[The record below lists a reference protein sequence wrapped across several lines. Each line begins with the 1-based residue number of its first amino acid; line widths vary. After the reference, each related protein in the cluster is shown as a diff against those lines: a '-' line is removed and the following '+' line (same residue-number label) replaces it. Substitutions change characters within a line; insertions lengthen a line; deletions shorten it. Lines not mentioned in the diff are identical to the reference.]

1 MFFAIKPLVF
11 LSILLTTVAAPPNV
25 GELISVYAEG
35 LAEVEESNLME
46 ARKKAREMA
55 VSQALWNVIDTLITE
70 GERDYNME
78 ELEEIIS
85 SKSMRFVQSYKFID
99 ESLDEEAEL
108 YTVSLELTLFY
119 GYLRQ
124 TLTEAGM
131 TVEGGGRLKVVVVI
145 DERAVGVVPDSS
157 FLLIPS
163 ATEESLRE
171 SVSRLGYYVIDR
183 KQVRDLKNDELILE
197 AVRGDTDAVLWLSEK
212 FEATYVIMGSAKSKT
227 HPAENNN
234 PAWVEG
240 EIYATIYDGTNA
252 EVLWR
257 EQVVERLEKSSG
269 ATGFRAI
276 RMAGKKLDSK
286 VIDFI
291 YSRTR

>member
-1 MFFAIKPLVF
+1 MSFAIKPLVF
-11 LSILLTTVAAPPNV
+11 LSILLMTAAPPSNV
-25 GELISVYAEG
+25 GELLSVYAEG
-35 LAEVEESNLME
+35 LAEVEESNLQE
-46 ARKKAREMA
+46 ARKKAWETA
-55 VSQALWNVIDTLITE
+55 VTQALWNVIDMLITE

-78 ELEEIIS
+78 ELEEFLR
-85 SKSMRFVQSYKFID
+85 SKSMSFVQSYKFID
-99 ESLDEEAEL
+99 ESMDEEAEL

-119 GYLRQ
+119 GHLREA
-124 TLTEAGM
+124 LAEAGM
-131 TVEGGGRLKVVVVI
+131 KVEGGGRAKVVVLI
-145 DERAVGVVPDSS
+145 DERAIGVVPDSS

-163 ATEESLRE
+163 ATEESLSE

-183 KQVRDLKNDELILE
+183 KQVRELKNDELILE
-197 AVRGDTDAVLWLSEK
+197 AIRGDVDAVLWLSEK
-212 FEATYVIMGSAKSKT
+212 FEATYVIMGSARSKT
-227 HPAENNN
+227 HPPQNNN

-240 EIYATIYDGTNA
+240 GIYATIYDGANA
-252 EVLWR
+252 EVLWQ
-257 EQVVERLEKSSG
+257 EHVVERLEKSSG